1 MDSYEEKELKKFFW
15 KYEQAL
21 KYLDLVMESYVSS
34 LEISDEHNPVEHYKG
49 RIKNIDSIRKKLAK
63 KGFEFTI
70 KNMEEQLHDIAGIRI
85 VCHFRNDLNEL
96 IEIFKNNPN
105 ISVVEEEDYI
115 TNPKKSGYLSYH
127 MTVKVPVVDE
137 AKIVMVPAEI
147 QIRTLLMD
155 LPASL
160 EHKTRYKKEWSL
172 PKEMDKNI
180 TEISELSS
188 QVDEEL
194 ERRINSLINVG
205 TRTKSPNSIIY
216 DMNFNNVINDE
227 MMIKYSMALEKLRYM
242 IEREIFGNSNKD
254 GEDIIDNIKFRLKTK
269 KSTVKKLLSKGFEV
283 NEENIAKELSD
294 VVGARIVCSFISD
307 MPSIIDK
314 ICNYPMLEV
323 AGFKDYVNNPKPN
336 GYSSYHLLVLVPIY
350 YNGNYE
356 YVKAEIQIR
365 TKAMNVWSSLHHKIC
380 YKKETTP
387 EVEEELRA
395 LAGLTNEIDQ
405 KYDEI
410 YRNVKDNLG
419 DDVKNKA
426 VKKLVKTINEKTLC

>member
-1 MDSYEEKELKKFFW
+1 MDSYEEQELKKFFW

-227 MMIKYSMALEKLRYM
+227 MMIKYSMALEKLKYM
-242 IEREIFGNSNKD
+242 IEREIFGNSNRD

-314 ICNYPMLEV
+314 ICNYKED
-323 AGFKDYVNNPKPN
+323 KIQE
-336 GYSSYHLLVLVPIY
+336 LLQNEKI
-350 YNGNYE
+350 
-356 YVKAEIQIR
+356 IR
-365 TKAMNVWSSLHHKIC
+365 NKLKIN
-380 YKKETTP
+380 
-387 EVEEELRA
+387 A
-395 LAGLTNEIDQ
+395 
-405 KYDEI
+405 
-410 YRNVKDNLG
+410 
-419 DDVKNKA
+419 
-426 VKKLVKTINEKTLC
+426 TINNSKIFKKIQQEYGTFYNYLKTFTQEQIIYETDKTTNQLSDVLSKDLQKRGMKFVGSTIIYSYLQAIGVIYSHDKDCFLYKEN